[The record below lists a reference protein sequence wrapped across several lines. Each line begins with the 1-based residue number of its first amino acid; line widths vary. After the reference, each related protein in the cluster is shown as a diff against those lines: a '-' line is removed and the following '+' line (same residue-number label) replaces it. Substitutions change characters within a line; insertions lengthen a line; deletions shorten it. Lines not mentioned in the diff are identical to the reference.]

1 LQNRC
6 RDGIIFRKE
15 VVMKR
20 TTASFGKMVGLS
32 GALAGLCT
40 AAWAGG
46 AATVVGDGGQGCVR
60 DRFTLSDGVREDAA
74 MKTDLGL

>member
-1 LQNRC
+1 
-6 RDGIIFRKE
+6 
-15 VVMKR
+15 MKR

-40 AAWAGG
+40 AAWAGF
-46 AATVVGDGGQGCVR
+46 AVAVVVDEGQGCVR
-60 DRFTLSDGVREDAA
+60 GRFTLSDGVREGSA

>member
-1 LQNRC
+1 
-6 RDGIIFRKE
+6 
-15 VVMKR
+15 MKR

-40 AAWAGG
+40 AAGWAGF
-46 AATVVGDGGQGCVR
+46 AVTVEGDEGQGRVR
-60 DRFTLSDGVREDAA
+60 GRFTLSDGVREDTA

>member
-1 LQNRC
+1 
-6 RDGIIFRKE
+6 
-15 VVMKR
+15 MKR

-40 AAWAGG
+40 APWAGF
-46 AATVVGDGGQGCVR
+46 AVTVVRDEGQGRVR

-74 MKTDLGL
+74 MNTDFGL